1 MAVNIVIVGHVDHG
15 KSTLIG
21 RLLYD
26 SQSIKDKKIEEI
38 QKIAQQYQKKFEF
51 AYLLDSLEEE
61 VKEEKTID
69 TTQVIF
75 KGKNYYTIID
85 APGHKEFLKNMLTG
99 ASYADAAVLVVSGVE
114 GLEEQTRRHLFLL
127 HFLRL
132 GQIFICINKM
142 DILQY
147 QQGSFEKT
155 KKELAE
161 LLASLNYDPETIPSI
176 PISALKGDNIYNK
189 SEKMAWYQGPTLIE
203 ALDEN
208 IKPEGKE
215 SSLLRFVVQDTY
227 RVDEEKI
234 IVGRV
239 EAGTLREED
248 EVVFSPSGLKTEIKE
263 IKIFGEKIT
272 QATPGDS
279 IGLILKEDSRVKRGE
294 VCGLAD
300 SPPVARK
307 SFSGEMV
314 LLSGKVL
321 ENESLLIKCAT
332 NKVKCQISK
341 IIKKIDS
348 ETAKEI
354 HTVPQKLNANEAAWI
369 KLRLLEPM
377 VVEEYSQ
384 VPALGRFILEKNHKD
399 IAAGVILEK

>member
-1 MAVNIVIVGHVDHG
+1 MVANIAVVGHVDHG

-26 SQSIKDKKIEEI
+26 SQSLKDKKIEEI

-61 VKEEKTID
+61 VREEKTID

-85 APGHKEFLKNMLTG
+85 APGHKEFIKNMLTG
-99 ASYADAAVLVVSGVE
+99 ASYANVAVLVVSVSQGVR
-114 GLEEQTRRHLFLL
+114 EQTRRHLFLL
-127 HFLRL
+127 HFLRVK
-132 GQIFICINKM
+132 QIFICINKM
-142 DILQY
+142 DILGY
-147 QQGSFEKT
+147 QQDSFEKT

-161 LLASLNYDPETIPSI
+161 LLASLNYDPETVPFI
-176 PISALKGDNIYNK
+176 PISALKGDNVYRK

-208 IKPEGKE
+208 IKLEEKD

-234 IVGRV
+234 VVGRV

-248 EVVFSPSGLKTEIKE
+248 EVLFSPSGLKTKIKE
-263 IKIFGEKIT
+263 IKVFGEKIT
-272 QATPGDS
+272 KASPGDS
-279 IGLILKEDSRVKRGE
+279 IGLILKEDARIRRGE

-307 SFSGEMV
+307 SFSAEMV
-314 LLSGKVL
+314 LLSGEVL
-321 ENESLLIKCAT
+321 ENESLLIKCAA
-332 NKVKCQISK
+332 NKVRGQISK
-341 IIKKIDS
+341 IVKKIDS

-354 HTVPQKLNANEAAWI
+354 DKDPQKLNPNEAAWVEF
-369 KLRLLEPM
+369 RLSEPM

-384 VPALGRFILEKNHKD
+384 VPALGRFILEKNQKN
-399 IAAGVILEK
+399 IAAGIILEE